1 MADNRWAVENQL
13 AKFRVKE
20 GSRRIHL
27 NHPEPQRVGVNK
39 FQTESV
45 ASLLFT
51 PFCVIYKHS
60 KCGPYVGQEIVD
72 AIRENP
78 RFREGKIL
86 DITDGDPLDPG
97 TAEREEQQRQK
108 AHEQAL
114 QDRIVTLTKAV
125 DVALKNKSLDNLAE
139 LRGQIQS
146 AKLDKFVCEWCGW
159 RPKMRTPDNK
169 KIPDHKQAAGLHKH
183 KRHCKKK
190 PKGTADVSAL
200 KASMDIGPEFPTIQ
214 APEGAPDLD
223 QVSTKEL
230 ATQK

>member
-1 MADNRWAVENQL
+1 MADVGIV
-13 AKFRVKE
+13 AKFRIQE
-20 GSRRIHL
+20 GSRTLHL
-27 NHPEPQRVGVNK
+27 THPMPEQIGVKQWRTPPVVKVTFNPHLVIL
-39 FQTESV
+39 ENMV
-45 ASLLFT
+45 AGNL
-51 PFCVIYKHS
+51 K
-60 KCGPYVGQEIVD
+60 GEEIAEAV
-72 AIRENP
+72 RNSP
-78 RFREGKIL
+78 RFKQGKVIE
-86 DITDGDPLDPG
+86 TTHGDPLDPG
-97 TAEREEQQRQK
+97 AAEREAQQRQK